1 MLFKSESPQ
10 TMVKP
15 RVKASAVFGIS
26 RWSLSSGLNLDRSR
40 LHLLRGDLEGRIWD
54 DITGQVVLEFTH
66 LYAVFEVTHFS
77 W

>member
-1 MLFKSESPQ
+1 M
-10 TMVKP
+10 
-15 RVKASAVFGIS
+15 FGIS
-26 RWSLSSGLNLDRSR
+26 QSSLSSGLNLDQSR
-40 LHLLRGDLEGRIWD
+40 LHLLRGDLEGQNWD